1 MFKRVISED
10 KRIFAKMNNT
20 QKPSNNSNMTEQDPN
35 REIQDFIS
43 EGISNIILSK
53 PEYHG
58 ENMSPLSK
66 ETYNLNSKNIYY
78 MNFSPKND
86 DTSTSALT
94 HNDDYMELM
103 TNADMSYMTSL
114 TKNEVNGNETN
125 HVRTMD
131 NQLLL
136 FGDKLDNFE
145 SSLSYQFGI
154 IDTIKNALGSN
165 PNENYSDLT
174 ISSPDSGQMMI
185 SRPDFQDDKSE
196 GISKNFCNE
205 LSYGEHIIYNK
216 IDTLQKMI
224 KNMVMTMHEKYNV
237 DSNLKYDAFPR
248 DSTNESNYDFTLAQ
262 LFSQKSPRRSFLKI
276 LASHG
281 VIGSFFGSN
290 GHRVQAL
297 QQEFS
302 VNVSVTTKRI
312 HFPGS
317 NNKGVLLING
327 KLYNILKVLRPL
339 YRAIQEEVI
348 RLLIDESVRIE
359 PSKIRLEIE
368 VLIPESLRFTMDRN
382 KHFKQIMDMTGA
394 NIRVIKQTYEDG
406 PVQERVLVLFG
417 SQNEVELA
425 LEKIAL
431 MIQDDTGFKHYTYM
445 NYPELT
451 IALNGNDRAI
461 RYYQKK
467 FEAENKCKKNSNV
480 KI

>member
-1 MFKRVISED
+1 MENPQR
-10 KRIFAKMNNT
+10 T
-20 QKPSNNSNMTEQDPN
+20 SNNSNKTEPDQN
-35 REIQDFIS
+35 RDIQDFIN

-53 PEYHG
+53 SDYHG
-58 ENMSPLSK
+58 ENMTNLNK
-66 ETYNLNSKNIYY
+66 EAYDINSKNSYY
-78 MNFSPKND
+78 MNFSSKNEDTNKSSMIHAD
-86 DTSTSALT
+86 DAI
-94 HNDDYMELM
+94 DLM
-103 TNADMSYMTSL
+103 TNGDMSYTRSL
-114 TKNEVNGNETN
+114 AKTEVDGNDMN
-125 HVRTMD
+125 YVRTMD
-131 NQLLL
+131 SQLLV

-145 SSLSYQFGI
+145 SSLAYQFGI
-154 IDTIKNALGSN
+154 IDTIKSALGGN
-165 PNENYSDLT
+165 PNENYYDLT
-174 ISSPDSGQMMI
+174 ISSPDSNQMI
-185 SRPDFQDDKSE
+185 ITRPDFQDDRSE
-196 GISKNFCNE
+196 RVSKDFSKE
-205 LSYGEHIIYNK
+205 LTYGEHIIYNK

-237 DSNLKYDAFPR
+237 DSNLRYEAFLK
-248 DSTNESNYDFTLAQ
+248 DSGNESTYDFTLAQ
-262 LFSQKSPRRSFLKI
+262 MFSQKSPRRSFLKL

-382 KHFKQIMDMTGA
+382 KYFKQIMDMTGA

-417 SQNEVELA
+417 SQNEIELA

-431 MIQDDTGFKHYTYM
+431 MIQEDSGFKHYTYM

-451 IALNGNDRAI
+451 IALNANDQAL

-467 FEAENKCKKNSNV
+467 FECDNKFKKKFST
-480 KI
+480 